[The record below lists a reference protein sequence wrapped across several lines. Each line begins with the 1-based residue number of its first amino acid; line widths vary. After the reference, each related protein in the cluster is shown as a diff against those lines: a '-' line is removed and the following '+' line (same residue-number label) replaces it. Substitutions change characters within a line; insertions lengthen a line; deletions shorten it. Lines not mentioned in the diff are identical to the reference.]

1 MGTEQ
6 HKINKTVTAEPYQKA
21 FRRGTE

>member
-6 HKINKTVTAEPYQKA
+6 HKLNKTVTAEPYQEA